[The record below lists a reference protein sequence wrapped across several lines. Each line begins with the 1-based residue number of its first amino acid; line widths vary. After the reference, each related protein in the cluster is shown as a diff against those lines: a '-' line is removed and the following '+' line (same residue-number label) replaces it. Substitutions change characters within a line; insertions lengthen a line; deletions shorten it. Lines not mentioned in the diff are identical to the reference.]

1 MSKKI
6 QILIVEDNVII
17 ALDLKSLLENFG
29 YEVVGY
35 ATNYEKAVKFLDS
48 KSIDLV
54 LLDIGLSSS
63 KNGIDVADY
72 INENIKIPFIFL
84 TSNSDDDTI
93 LKASKRRP
101 YSYLVKPFNKD
112 TIHASIELA
121 LNDFSSQNKKT
132 DDTFFVKK
140 NNMFHKIRLKDLAF
154 IKSDNIYLELHCY
167 DKNKFLIRSTLKK
180 FLEKLPNNFLQ
191 CHKSYIVNYNYINSF
206 NSKSL
211 IINEEEI
218 PISSKF
224 KDNLNKNK
232 L

>member
-1 MSKKI
+1 
-6 QILIVEDNVII
+6 
-17 ALDLKSLLENFG
+17 
-29 YEVVGY
+29 
-35 ATNYEKAVKFLDS
+35 
-48 KSIDLV
+48 
-54 LLDIGLSSS
+54 
-63 KNGIDVADY
+63 
-72 INENIKIPFIFL
+72 
-84 TSNSDDDTI
+84 
-93 LKASKRRP
+93 
-101 YSYLVKPFNKD
+101 
-112 TIHASIELA
+112 
-121 LNDFSSQNKKT
+121 
-132 DDTFFVKK
+132 
-140 NNMFHKIRLKDLAF
+140 MFHKIRLKDLAF